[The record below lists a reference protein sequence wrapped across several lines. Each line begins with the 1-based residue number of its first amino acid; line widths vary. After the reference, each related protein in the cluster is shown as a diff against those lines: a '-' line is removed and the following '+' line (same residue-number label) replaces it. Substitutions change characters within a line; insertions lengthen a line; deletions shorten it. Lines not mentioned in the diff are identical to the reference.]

1 MKLLVN
7 DIRIK
12 ASYKDGSFYKLDGQK
27 IDESTIEKVI
37 MDYQE
42 FKDFL
47 QAQPTAEKK
56 TKKKKDE

>member
-1 MKLLVN
+1 VKLLVN

-27 IDESTIEKVI
+27 VDESMIEKII

-56 TKKKKDE
+56 IKKKKDE

>member
-12 ASYKDGSFYKLDGQK
+12 AFYKDGSFYKLDGQK
-27 IDESTIEKVI
+27 VDESMIEKVI

-47 QAQPTAEKK
+47 QTQPTVEKK

>member
-12 ASYKDGSFYKLDGQK
+12 TFYKDGSFYKLDGQK
-27 IDESTIEKVI
+27 VDESMIEKVI

-47 QAQPTAEKK
+47 QAQPITEKK

>member
-12 ASYKDGSFYKLDGQK
+12 ASYKDGNFYKLDGQK
-27 IDESTIEKVI
+27 IDESTIEKII

-47 QAQPTAEKK
+47 QVQPTAEKK

>member
-7 DIRIK
+7 NIRIK
-12 ASYKDGSFYKLDGQK
+12 AFYKDGSFYKLDGQK
-27 IDESTIEKVI
+27 VDESMIEKVI
-37 MDYQE
+37 IDYQE

-47 QAQPTAEKK
+47 QTQPIMEKK